1 MARLPQKVWQALRV
15 AARACTMRWGWCG
28 HKELTRTPGLHRRCT
43 ELCTRRAAGVLRRGC
58 SLARRTT
65 ILRLNTIVLPS
76 GASGLSMRLFASGG
90 AGAAGCALEQMYR
103 SRFEPCDHRA
113 RVRSFAYCRA
123 CAQSYIDGTL
133 TRCTIARCTTTHPHI
148 AIHVMLRTS
157 ELAHS
162 RCSCVC
168 ECVICRASRR
178 RSSRA
183 HTGSIAPI
191 DRSIAR
197 HSTLDAPI
205 ARRSTNRTTLNQS
218 HETLNQSATNQVS
231 QAMRAMPHPIGAA
244 QRSHARGL

>member
-1 MARLPQKVWQALRV
+1 M
-15 AARACTMRWGWCG
+15 RAQRID
-28 HKELTRTPGLHRRCT
+28 
-43 ELCTRRAAGVLRRGC
+43 A
-58 SLARRTT
+58 
-65 ILRLNTIVLPS
+65 N
-76 GASGLSMRLFASGG
+76 
-90 AGAAGCALEQMYR
+90 AGAAPTLHGAVHTPRCWRAATRLLSGAAHDDPAAQHHRAAVWGLWSEHAALCLGWRWRCWLCSGANVSLAFRTLRPPCAL
-103 SRFEPCDHRA
+103 
-113 RVRSFAYCRA
+113 RSFAYCRA
-123 CAQSYIDGTL
+123 CAQSYTDGTL

-218 HETLNQSATNQVS
+218 ATNQVS